1 MLELVLDT
9 GLRFLHSTTTFSL
22 DDAEVKVSDSEFI
35 LKHWLMNMLMKYRH
49 SLKDIIS
56 QID

>member
-1 MLELVLDT
+1 MLVVLDT

-35 LKHWLMNMLMKYRH
+35 LKHWFMNMLMKYRH